1 MSNLE
6 TRNDTLEK
14 LLRNPQFLPDVF
26 ETMRDGLM
34 VVDIDGNILLF
45 NKAAEQ
51 ITGYRKEDVIGKE
64 CTVLDSDTC
73 VVYTEEGKQRKC
85 ELFEKGS
92 VCNKKCRIRSVDG
105 RSVYLLKN
113 AVVLRDSNGEIV

>member
-1 MSNLE
+1 MSNLMSNLE

-14 LLRNPQFLPDVF
+14 LLRNPQFLPEVF

-51 ITGYRKEDVIGKE
+51 ITGYRKEDVLGKQ
-64 CTVLDSDTC
+64 CTILDSDTC
-73 VVYTEEGKQRKC
+73 VVHTESGKTEEVRTFRKGFC
-85 ELFEKGS
+85 LQ
-92 VCNKKCRIRSVDG
+92 
-105 RSVYLLKN
+105 
-113 AVVLRDSNGEIV
+113 